1 MKLNLSCALL
11 LQVSSLHI
19 LYAFIQSELVE
30 SSSIREE
37 VVDLREIKNGFSTEI
52 KTDVIEVEPV
62 AKLDNRFFGELLA
75 EVYRKNS
82 DIHTCISEHVA
93 KIRGR

>member
-1 MKLNLSCALL
+1 MFSTPTQNILS
-11 LQVSSLHI
+11 I
-19 LYAFIQSELVE
+19 LYAFFQSELVE
-30 SSSIREE
+30 TSSIREE
-37 VVDLREIKNGFSTEI
+37 VVDLREIKNGLSEI
-52 KTDVIEVEPV
+52 KTEVIDVEPI
-62 AKLDNRFFGELLA
+62 AKMDNRFFGELLA